1 MSTFGLIILSTLSVS
16 FISLIGVFFIG
27 MKGGATEKF
36 LERFVSFAVGGL
48 LGGAFFHLLPE
59 SLELK
64 DSLIFT
70 YVLSGI
76 IIFFVIEKFLHWRH
90 CHKDKCDVH
99 TFTYLNLIGDGVHNF
114 LDGIIIATS
123 FMTDTH
129 LGMATTIAV
138 AAHEIPQEVGD
149 YGILIYGGF
158 SRAKALLYNFLS
170 ALTSVAGAII
180 AYMFFNQILWLKIFL
195 IPCIAGGFIYIAL
208 ADLIPE
214 LHKEREGAKIPVQLV
229 TMFLGLGLMWGLK
242 IFFER

>member
-1 MSTFGLIILSTLSVS
+1 MSTFGLIILSTIGIS

-27 MKGGATEKF
+27 MKGSATEKF

-59 SLELK
+59 SIELK

-149 YGILIYGGF
+149 FGILIYGGF
-158 SRAKALLYNFLS
+158 SKAKALLYNFLS

-180 AYMFFNQILWLKIFL
+180 AYLFFGQILWLKIFL

-214 LHKEREGAKIPVQLV
+214 LHKERESSKIPVQLV
-229 TMFLGLGLMWGLK
+229 TMFSGLGLMWGLK